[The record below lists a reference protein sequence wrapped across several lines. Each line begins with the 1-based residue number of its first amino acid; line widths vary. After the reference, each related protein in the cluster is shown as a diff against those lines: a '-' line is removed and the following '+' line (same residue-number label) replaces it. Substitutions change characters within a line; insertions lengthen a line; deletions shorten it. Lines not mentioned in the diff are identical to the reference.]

1 MAALPGGRGRL
12 QIQLKLYPNFA
23 DIDKKSGMSIGSKE
37 AAMKINAGIQP
48 LARPQNKTIK
58 GSSARKSAD
67 AQSAQEEG
75 DAFSVKFSSTTEKLL
90 SGTPSEE
97 TINWE
102 KVTSIKDQLAA
113 GTYNIS
119 GKDVASKMLNALSG

>member
-1 MAALPGGRGRL
+1 
-12 QIQLKLYPNFA
+12 
-23 DIDKKSGMSIGSKE
+23 
-37 AAMKINAGIQP
+37 MKINTGIQP
-48 LARPQNKTIK
+48 LARPQDKTIK

-75 DAFSVKFSSTTEKLL
+75 DAFSVKLSSTTEKLM
-90 SGTPSEE
+90 SSTPAED

-102 KVTSIKDQLAA
+102 KVTSIRDQLAA

-119 GKDVASKMLNALSG
+119 GKDVATKMLNALIG